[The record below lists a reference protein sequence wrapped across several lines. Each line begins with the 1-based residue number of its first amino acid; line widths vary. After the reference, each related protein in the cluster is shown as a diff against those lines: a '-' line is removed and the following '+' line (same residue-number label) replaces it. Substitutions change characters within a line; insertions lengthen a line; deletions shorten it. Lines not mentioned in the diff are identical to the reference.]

1 MIRIAFLIRSLEAGG
16 AERQLVTL
24 AKALNK
30 ENFNVTILCFY
41 SGGILAKDLENT
53 GVKLISL
60 EKQHRW
66 DVLSF
71 SWRLYSEIKRLN
83 PDILHGY
90 LGSGNLLATFLKP
103 ALPTTRIF
111 WGVRASNMD
120 LTRYDWL
127 SRVLYRL
134 ECFCSRFPDLIIVN
148 SHAGQAYQLA
158 HGFPADKMV
167 VIPNGIDTEKF
178 KPNPNARTK
187 IRSEWGIPANTILV
201 GLVGRLDPM
210 KDHPTFLK
218 AAALLCQVRQD
229 VLFVC
234 IGGGLENYAREMHQL
249 ANQLEISEKVIWAG
263 ARADVADVYN
273 ALDIAVS
280 SSSYGEGFPNVIGEA
295 MACGVPCVATDVGDS
310 AWIVGDTGIIVPPK
324 NPEELVA
331 GWLTCMER
339 DKNKFGLQVR
349 SRISENFSVK
359 HLVEKTQEVL
369 KDLT

>member
-1 MIRIAFLIRSLEAGG
+1 MKIVFLIRSLNQGG

-24 AKALNK
+24 AKALDK

-71 SWRLYSEIKRLN
+71 LWRLYSEIKRLN

-111 WGVRASNMD
+111 WGVRASNVD

-263 ARADVADVYN
+263 ARADMADVYN
-273 ALDIAVS
+273 ALDIAA

-295 MACGVPCVATDVGDS
+295 MATGVPCVVTDVGDS
-310 AWIVGDTGIIVPPK
+310 AWIVGETGIVVPPK
-324 NPEELVA
+324 NPQALLEGYKTYL
-331 GWLTCMER
+331 ER
-339 DKNKFGLQVR
+339 DNIQAR
-349 SRISENFSVK
+349 NQARQRIMDNFSIQK
-359 HLVEKTQEVL
+359 LVEQTETLLWL
-369 KDLT
+369 KD

>member
-1 MIRIAFLIRSLEAGG
+1 MKIVFLIRSLNQGG

-24 AKALNK
+24 AKALKK

-53 GVKLISL
+53 EVKLISL

-71 SWRLYSEIKRLN
+71 LWRLYREIKGLN

-90 LGSGNLLATFLKP
+90 LDSGNLLATFLKP

-111 WGVRASNMD
+111 WGVRASNVD
-120 LTRYDWL
+120 LTRYSWL

-134 ECFCSRFPDLIIVN
+134 ECFCSRLPDLIIVN
-148 SHAGQAYQLA
+148 SHAGQAYHLA

-187 IRSEWGIPANTILV
+187 IRSEWGIPANTILI

-210 KDHPTFLK
+210 KDYPTFLK

-229 VLFVC
+229 VVFVC

-263 ARADVADVYN
+263 ARADVPDVYN

-295 MACGVPCVATDVGDS
+295 MATGVPCVVTDVGDS
-310 AWIVGDTGIIVPPK
+310 AWIVGETGIVVPPK
-324 NPEELVA
+324 NPEALVKGWLVCLEIDKIQIREQARLRIVNNFSIQKLVA
-331 GWLTCMER
+331 QTKAVLWL
-339 DKNKFGLQVR
+339 KV
-349 SRISENFSVK
+349 
-359 HLVEKTQEVL
+359 
-369 KDLT
+369 